1 MSRWEFDGF
10 DEAVE
15 AADCEGVVAGLW
27 PAALSGTYNDHTNST
42 VSKNLARILPPN
54 EMQRT
59 FEKYAA
65 SSLGQNARHVP

>member
-1 MSRWEFDGF
+1 MSRREFDGF

-15 AADCEGVVAGLW
+15 ASDCEGVVAGLW
-27 PAALSGTYNDHTNST
+27 GAALSGTHNGHTNRNG
-42 VSKNLARILPPN
+42 SKNIARIFPPN

-65 SSLGQNARHVP
+65 FSLGQNARHVP